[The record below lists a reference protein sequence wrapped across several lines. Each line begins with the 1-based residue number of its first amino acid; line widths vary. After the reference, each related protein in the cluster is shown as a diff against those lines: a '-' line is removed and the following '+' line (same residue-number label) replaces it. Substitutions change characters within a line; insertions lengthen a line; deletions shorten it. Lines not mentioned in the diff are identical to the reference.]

1 MIKTLIVSLFTT
13 FFSIV
18 SFACTVDVTILEG
31 SSVSFCQETGGA
43 IHASPGFLAYS
54 WTGPQT
60 GGTATLAPTVSGQ
73 YVVTAV
79 DGVGCVSTATIDV
92 IIYPPAAGTI
102 ASSEGLILCPGS
114 AGSTLSTTPSFAS
127 YLWSTGSAASSI
139 LVTQSGTYSCQFV
152 DGNGCVGNASIQIT
166 APTFSLNASTTSVC
180 NGSPAT
186 LIASGGGSYSWST
199 GETGAT
205 IVVSPTL
212 TTTYSVTI
220 INGSCTQS
228 ISQQIQTLTIQSQE
242 ITDTFYMQP
251 GDLITMIAPDNF
263 ESYSWTP
270 VTNLSYFDSQNATY
284 SGDQSIIFTV
294 NSMNSNG
301 CMRSDNIWVFVIRL
315 TIPTG
320 FSPNNDGINDTFV
333 IPELT
338 NYKDVHLIVF
348 NRWGNKVL
356 ETDDYQNDWDGTCQG
371 NACLGNGILPEGTYF
386 YSIDI
391 HGQHF
396 DGYTTL
402 KL

>member
-1 MIKTLIVSLFTT
+1 MTKTLIVSLFTT

-31 SSVSFCQETGGA
+31 SSVSFCQETGGT
-43 IHASPGFLAYS
+43 IHASPGFLAYA

-60 GGTATLAPTVSGQ
+60 GGTATLTPTVSGQ

-79 DGVGCVSTATIDV
+79 DGVGCISTDTITV
-92 IIYPPAAGTI
+92 IIYTSPSGI
-102 ASSEGLILCPGS
+102 ISSSEGLTLCPGS
-114 AGSTLSTTPSFAS
+114 AGSTLSISPAFSS
-127 YLWSTGSAASSI
+127 YLWNNGSSAPTI
-139 LVTQSGTYSCQFV
+139 LVNQGGTYSCQFV
-152 DGNGCVGNASIQIT
+152 DGNGCVGNASIQLT

-220 INGSCTQS
+220 INGSCTQTL
-228 ISQQIQTLTIQSQE
+228 IQQIQTLTIQSQE

-320 FSPNNDGINDTFV
+320 FSPNSDSKNDLFL
-333 IPELT
+333 IPELDAY
-338 NYKDVHLIVF
+338 NNAHLIVF
-348 NRWGNKVL
+348 NRWGNKVF

-386 YSIDI
+386 YSLDVN
-391 HGQHF
+391 GQHF

>member
-1 MIKTLIVSLFTT
+1 MTKTLLVNIFTA
-13 FFSIV
+13 FFSFL

-31 SSVSFCQETGGA
+31 SSVAFCPEAGGT
-43 IHASPGFLAYS
+43 INASPGFLAYA

-60 GGTATLAPTVSGQ
+60 GSTASLTPTVSGQ

-92 IIYPPAAGTI
+92 VIYPAASGTI
-102 ASSEGLILCPGS
+102 ASSEGLVLCPGS
-114 AGSTLSTTPSFAS
+114 AGSTLSTTPSFTS
-127 YLWSTGSAASSI
+127 YLWSNGSSAPTI
-139 LVTQSGTYSCQFV
+139 LVNQSGTYSCQFI
-152 DGNGCVGNASIQIT
+152 DGNGCAGNASIQISV
-166 APTFSLNASTTSVC
+166 PNFSLNTSTTTVC

-186 LIASGGGSYSWST
+186 LTASGGGTYNWST
-199 GETGAT
+199 GENGST
-205 IVVSPTL
+205 IVVSPGI
-212 TTTYSVTI
+212 TTTYTVTI
-220 INGSCTQS
+220 TNGACVQTL
-228 ISQQIQTLTIQSQE
+228 SQQIQTLTIEYQE
-242 ITDTFYMQP
+242 ITDSFYMQP
-251 GDLITMIAPDNF
+251 GDLITMIGPDNF

-284 SGDQSIIFTV
+284 SGDQSIVFTV

-301 CMRSDNIWVFVIRL
+301 CMRSDDIWVFVIRL

-320 FSPNNDGINDTFV
+320 FSPNNDGYNDNFV

-338 NYKDVHLIVF
+338 NYDDAHLIVF
-348 NRWGNKVL
+348 NRWGNKVF
-356 ETDDYQNDWDGTCQG
+356 EANDYQNEWDGTCQG

-386 YSIDI
+386 YSLDI

-396 DGYTTL
+396 DGFTTL

>member
-1 MIKTLIVSLFTT
+1 MTKTLIVSLFTA
-13 FFSIV
+13 FV
-18 SFACTVDVTILEG
+18 SFVSFTCTVDVTILEG
-31 SSVSFCQETGGA
+31 TSISFCPESGGT
-43 IHASPGFLAYS
+43 INASPGFLAYA

-60 GGTATLAPTVSGQ
+60 GGTASLTPTVSGQ
-73 YVVTAV
+73 YVITAV
-79 DGVGCVSTATIDV
+79 DALGCISSDTIDV
-92 IIYPPAAGTI
+92 VIFPAPNGTI
-102 ASSEGLILCPGS
+102 ASSEGLNLCPGS
-114 AGSTLSTTPSFAS
+114 AGTTLSTAPAYSS
-127 YLWSTGSAASSI
+127 YSWSNGTSGPSI
-139 LVTQSGTYSCQFV
+139 LVNQAGTYSCQFV
-152 DGNGCVGNASIQIT
+152 DGNGCIGNASIQIT

-220 INGSCTQS
+220 TNGACTQAL
-228 ISQQIQTLTIQSQE
+228 SQQIQTLTIQSQE

-251 GDLITMIAPDNF
+251 GDLITMIAPNNF

-270 VTNLSYFDSQNATY
+270 VTNLSYFESQNATY

-348 NRWGNKVL
+348 NRWGNKVF
-356 ETDDYQNDWDGTCQG
+356 ESDDYQNDWDGTCQG
-371 NACLGNGILPEGTYF
+371 NACIGNGILPEGTYF
-386 YSIDI
+386 YSLDI
-391 HGQHF
+391 HGEHF